1 MRVTRVGFKKN
12 FPISLVTHEHVHYW
26 AEVEIESHEE
36 ATEGFELA
44 EKTVFDR
51 FKMKYPKIPF
61 IVGTEEEHYVVMA
74 NEKPLPII
82 QEKDR

>member
-1 MRVTRVGFKKN
+1 
-12 FPISLVTHEHVHYW
+12 
-26 AEVEIESHEE
+26 
-36 ATEGFELA
+36 
-44 EKTVFDR
+44 
-51 FKMKYPKIPF
+51 MKYPKIPF